1 MELQQLRYVL
11 AVAETR
17 NFTRAAER
25 CHIVQSAMSHQIK
38 ALEHELGVQLFARTS
53 RRVELTDA
61 GAAFL
66 PSAQASLDA
75 ADRAVA
81 EAAAATGRIRGTVTI
96 GAIPTVTAVD
106 VPAVL
111 GQFHRAHPAVKIRL
125 LGGGSDEFVAAI
137 RSGGMDVAVLGL
149 PSGQPPRGVCS
160 RELIRENLVA
170 VVGAQHRLSGHGSI
184 RLADL
189 DGEPFVDF
197 PVDTPGRV
205 QSDIA
210 FRDAGLTREVAF
222 EAVDTTFML
231 EVVRQ
236 GLAVALLSRDTV
248 PEGDHLRI
256 LDVSDGPSRIQ
267 HLAWSDFNP
276 SPAATALVAML
287 TERHHDL
294 FITR

>member
-38 ALEHELGVQLFARTS
+38 VLEHELGVQLFARTS

-75 ADRAVA
+75 ADRAA
-81 EAAAATGRIRGTVTI
+81 ADAAAATGRIRGTVTI
-96 GAIPTVTAVD
+96 GVIPTVTAID

-111 GQFHRAHPAVKIRL
+111 GRFHQAHPAVKIRL
-125 LGGGSDEFVAAI
+125 LGGSSDEFIAAI

-149 PSGQPPRGVCS
+149 PAGQPPRGVRS
-160 RELIRENLVA
+160 QELVREDLVA
-170 VVGAQHRLSGHGSI
+170 VVSATHRLAGRGNI
-184 RLADL
+184 ALADL
-189 DGEPFVDF
+189 DGEAFVDF
-197 PVDTPGRV
+197 PVDSPGRV
-205 QSDIA
+205 QSDVA
-210 FRDAGLTREVAF
+210 FRDAGLTRDVAF

-248 PEGDHLRI
+248 PEGADVHI
-256 LDVSDGPSRIQ
+256 LDVADGPSRIQ
-267 HLAWSDFNP
+267 YLAWSDFNP
-276 SPAATALVAML
+276 GPATTALVAML
-287 TERHHDL
+287 TDQHHDL
-294 FITR
+294 FIPR

>member
-11 AVAETR
+11 AVAEAR

-75 ADRAVA
+75 ADRAAA

-96 GAIPTVTAVD
+96 GVIPTVTAID

-111 GQFHRAHPAVKIRL
+111 GRFHQAHPAVKIRL
-125 LGGGSDEFVAAI
+125 LGGSSDEFIAAI

-149 PSGQPPRGVCS
+149 PAGQPPRGVRS
-160 RELIRENLVA
+160 QELVREDLVA
-170 VVGAQHRLSGHGSI
+170 VVSATHRLAGGDNI
-184 RLADL
+184 ALADL
-189 DGEPFVDF
+189 DGEAFVDF
-197 PVDTPGRV
+197 PIDSPGRA
-205 QSDIA
+205 QSDVA
-210 FRDAGLTREVAF
+210 FRAAGLTRDVAF
-222 EAVDTTFML
+222 EAVDTSFML

-236 GLAVALLSRDTV
+236 GLAVALLSRDAV
-248 PEGDHLRI
+248 PEGADVHI
-256 LDVSDGPSRIQ
+256 LDVADGPSRIQ
-267 HLAWSDFNP
+267 YLAWSDFNP
-276 SPAATALVAML
+276 GPAATALVEMMTDA
-287 TERHHDL
+287 HHDL
-294 FITR
+294 FIRR

>member
-38 ALEHELGVQLFARTS
+38 VLEHELGVQLFARTS

-75 ADRAVA
+75 ADRAA
-81 EAAAATGRIRGTVTI
+81 ADAAAATGRIRGTVTI
-96 GAIPTVTAVD
+96 GVIPTVTAID

-111 GQFHRAHPAVKIRL
+111 GRFHQAHPAVKIRL
-125 LGGGSDEFVAAI
+125 LGGSSDEFIAAI

-149 PSGQPPRGVCS
+149 PAGQPPRGVRS
-160 RELIRENLVA
+160 QELVREDLVA
-170 VVGAQHRLSGHGSI
+170 VVSATHRLAGRDNI
-184 RLADL
+184 ALADL
-189 DGEPFVDF
+189 DGEAFVDF
-197 PVDTPGRV
+197 PVDSPGRA
-205 QSDIA
+205 QSDVA
-210 FRDAGLTREVAF
+210 FRDAGLAREVAF
-222 EAVDTTFML
+222 EAVDTSFML

-248 PEGDHLRI
+248 PEGDHLQI
-256 LDVSDGPSRIQ
+256 LAVTDGPSRIQ
-267 HLAWSDFNP
+267 YLAWSDFNP
-276 SPAATALVAML
+276 GPAATALVAML
-287 TERHHDL
+287 TDRHHDL

>member
-75 ADRAVA
+75 ADRAA
-81 EAAAATGRIRGTVTI
+81 ADAAAATGRIRGTVTI
-96 GAIPTVTAVD
+96 GVIPTVTAID

-111 GQFHRAHPAVKIRL
+111 GRFHQAHPAVKIRL
-125 LGGGSDEFVAAI
+125 LGGSSDEFIAAI

-149 PSGQPPRGVCS
+149 PAGQPPRGVRNQELV
-160 RELIRENLVA
+160 REDLVA
-170 VVGAQHRLSGHGSI
+170 VVSATHRLAGRGSI
-184 RLADL
+184 ALADL
-189 DGEPFVDF
+189 DGEAFVDF
-197 PVDTPGRV
+197 PVNSPGRA
-205 QSDIA
+205 QSDVA
-210 FRDAGLTREVAF
+210 FRDAGLTRDVAF
-222 EAVDTTFML
+222 EAVDTSFML

-236 GLAVALLSRDTV
+236 GLAVALLSRDAV
-248 PEGDHLRI
+248 PEGADVHL
-256 LDVSDGPSRIQ
+256 LGVADGPSRIQ
-267 HLAWSDFNP
+267 YLAWSDFNP
-276 SPAATALVAML
+276 GPAATALVEMMTDA
-287 TERHHDL
+287 HHDL
-294 FITR
+294 FIRR